1 MHKVYSIKKKRY
13 SKKYFVNFVDF
24 THDSLELGLDVI
36 MKFSITKDTEID
48 DDILQKAISEQSI
61 KDTKLAAFNYVS
73 YKPRSEYEV
82 REKLRT
88 KDYSQENI
96 DLAILFLYEF
106 KLLDDEQFAQSFIE
120 VNLRNKPSGKYK
132 LIHELSKR
140 GIDESLINKSIKEY
154 YPEDNALELALL
166 AAKKH
171 LKKISYKPKE
181 KQRKLVIDFLSRR
194 GFDWDTINNA
204 TDKLL

>member
-48 DDILQKAISEQSI
+48 DDILQEAISEQSI

-106 KLLDDEQFAQSFIE
+106 KLLDDEQFAQNFIE

-132 LIHELSKR
+132 LLHELSKR
-140 GIDESLINKSIKEY
+140 GIDESLINNSILEY

-181 KQRKLVIDFLSRR
+181 KQKKLVTDFLSRR
-194 GFDWDTINNA
+194 GFDWDTINKA